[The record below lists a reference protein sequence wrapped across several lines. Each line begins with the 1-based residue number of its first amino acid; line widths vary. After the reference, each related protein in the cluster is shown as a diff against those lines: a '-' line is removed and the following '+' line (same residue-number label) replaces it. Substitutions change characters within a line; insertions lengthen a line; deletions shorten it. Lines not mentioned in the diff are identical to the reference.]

1 MVAIT
6 KLLVFILIFCILYV
20 VKEAAEFL
28 LAWFTDRAQFDT
40 KNGRV
45 WNRHPTGLLWKRV
58 GPRPTVNKRDKPHR
72 KGRYRL

>member
-20 VKEAAEFL
+20 VKEVAEFL
-28 LAWFTDRAQFDT
+28 FAWFSDRAQFDT

-45 WNRHPTGLLWKRV
+45 WLYIGLALS
-58 GPRPTVNKRDKPHR
+58 
-72 KGRYRL
+72 

>member
-20 VKEAAEFL
+20 VKEVAEFL
-28 LAWFTDRAQFDT
+28 FAWFSDRAQFDT

-45 WNRHPTGLLWKRV
+45 WLYIGLALSYISTIIFTGFDLF
-58 GPRPTVNKRDKPHR
+58 
-72 KGRYRL
+72 